1 MRQGG
6 FKPKSHSSGQ
16 YWIRANAETGKRKK
30 KKVNKEKIA
39 IDTDGD
45 GIADTYGYEV
55 DEDIEE
61 ETFNSSSIIDFIVVT
76 IAVIAW
82 FIFLFSLALS
92 GVKLH

>member
-1 MRQGG
+1 MDLNQKAIPADNIG
-6 FKPKSHSSGQ
+6 FVPMLKL
-16 YWIRANAETGKRKK
+16 ANAKRKSQQR
-30 KKVNKEKIA
+30 KIA

-55 DEDIEE
+55 DENIEE

-82 FIFLFSLALS
+82 FIFLFSL
-92 GVKLH
+92 